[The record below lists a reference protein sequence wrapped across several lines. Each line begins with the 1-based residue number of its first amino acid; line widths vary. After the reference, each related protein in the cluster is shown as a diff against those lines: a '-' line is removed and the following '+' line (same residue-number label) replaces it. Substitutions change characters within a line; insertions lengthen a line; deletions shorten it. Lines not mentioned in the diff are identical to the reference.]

1 MKRGIHSVKP
11 GSACVNPRRNE
22 DPGGISGRTGGYHAF
37 SAGGGSRVADTAPAV
52 HSQQDNTWKEAALD
66 TGARIQVPLFVE
78 PGEIVRVEVET
89 GRYLERVRLERK
101 RGVARH
107 RSEAKMAA

>member
-1 MKRGIHSVKP
+1 M
-11 GSACVNPRRNE
+11 
-22 DPGGISGRTGGYHAF
+22 
-37 SAGGGSRVADTAPAV
+37 
-52 HSQQDNTWKEAALD
+52 D